1 MPTSN
6 VAPRRGTRPSYRIA
20 LPAILAALLASCGA
34 PGAQGGPPSDTPA
47 TVSTSIGDAPVT
59 LKVLVSTPDV
69 PLYEELGAAF
79 QAKHPNVTVKVTGED
94 FNNLTTNVPRLISGT
109 EVPDLVRL
117 ASFGNLVKN
126 RLLTNLDPYAEVY
139 GWTAWPQS
147 QFASTRVADDGQ
159 QRGTG
164 HLYGAGPGFGLT
176 GVYYNKALA
185 AQIGMTEPPATLDDF
200 ERSLEK
206 AKSAGLLPIMV
217 NGKDGGLAY
226 PLQNLQMNHA
236 GSTQLIQDWNY
247 NKPGA
252 NINTPAL
259 LDAATRLQHWGE
271 EGYLPAD
278 VNSVDQTQAPARF
291 AAGEGVFFPSGN
303 WQAPTL
309 QETSKSEIGFFLFPP
324 EEVGDPFTAMT
335 AAGVLAVPAKS
346 SQPDVA
352 GAFLNFIQTDADA
365 RQSTLDILGLPPGGP
380 ADAPMPE
387 SEPGSLVAST
397 VDSFQTLL
405 ESDGL
410 VDFMSNSTASMHANT
425 LIPQTQLLVAG
436 KTSPSKFSA
445 AVQDDYASDTEQ

>member
-1 MPTSN
+1 M
-6 VAPRRGTRPSYRIA
+6 
-20 LPAILAALLASCGA
+20 
-34 PGAQGGPPSDTPA
+34 
-47 TVSTSIGDAPVT
+47 STSIGDAPVT

-69 PLYEELGAAF
+69 PLYEELGEAF
-79 QAKHPNVTVKVTGED
+79 HAKHANVTVQVTGED

-117 ASFGNLVKN
+117 ASFGNLVKDH
-126 RLLTNLDPYAEVY
+126 LLTNLDPYAEAY
-139 GWTAWPQS
+139 GWTKWPQS

-176 GVYYNKALA
+176 GVYYNKSLA
-185 AQIGMTEPPATLDDF
+185 AQIGMTEPPATLGAF
-200 ERSLEK
+200 ERSLEE

-226 PLQNLQMNHA
+226 PLQNLQMNYA
-236 GSTQLIQDWNY
+236 GSTQVVQDWNY

-252 NINTPAL
+252 TIDTSAL
-259 LDAATRLQHWGE
+259 VDAAATIQRWGE
-271 EGYLPAD
+271 EGYLPED
-278 VNSVDQTQAPARF
+278 VNSIDQTQAPARF

-303 WQAPTL
+303 WQAPAL
-309 QETSKSEIGFFLFPP
+309 QETGQDEIGFFLFPP
-324 EEVGDPFTAMT
+324 EETDEPFTAMT
-335 AAGVLAVPAKS
+335 AAGVLAIPAKS
-346 SQPDVA
+346 SQRDA
-352 GAFLNFIQTDADA
+352 AAAFLDFIQTDTDA
-365 RQSTLDILGLPPGGP
+365 RQSTLDLLGLPPAGP
-380 ADAPMPE
+380 SDAPMPD

-397 VDSFQTLL
+397 VESFQTLL

-436 KTSPSKFSA
+436 KTSPAEFSA
-445 AVQDDYASDTEQ
+445 AIQDGYENDAEQ